1 MRQSHIASRC
11 SSITP
16 AQPLEVINP
25 TGAAR
30 TAQLFIAVLGVSNYT
45 YAEATWTQGL
55 SDWIGSHTRSFAFFS
70 GVPAMVVSDNL
81 RSASPK
87 LVFKSRRSTAATLRC
102 GPLRHRHCA
111 GAALSGAGQSEG

>member
-70 GVPAMVVSDNL
+70 GFRPWWCPTICARHHQSLFL
-81 RSASPK
+81 RAGGQPQ
-87 LVFKSRRSTAATLRC
+87 LR
-102 GPLRHRHCA
+102 
-111 GAALSGAGQSEG
+111 